1 MISLLLSNMCI
12 QNPRNP
18 AKCRE
23 NRACEAT
30 TNRCYCRYYCCLSV
44 TSQSYFPFPRFLK
57 SFGSKS
63 ARVQL
68 QNIERSD
75 VCSGKRVAP
84 ITPIHYLD
92 SQTRLGKTDFVLV
105 SSRTF
110 ICFPARCNVLVW
122 GYFVRLARETVLTRT
137 AQYSVWLKFEFFFCL
152 LLFSHNNPITFS
164 GK

>member
-75 VCSGKRVAP
+75 VCSGEKSCADHPDSLFRFSNKIKGKLISCLSPLVCLFVSLQDAMYSSEGILFDWHVRPYLHAP
-84 ITPIHYLD
+84 HSI
-92 SQTRLGKTDFVLV
+92 V
-105 SSRTF
+105 S
-110 ICFPARCNVLVW
+110 
-122 GYFVRLARETVLTRT
+122 G
-137 AQYSVWLKFEFFFCL
+137 
-152 LLFSHNNPITFS
+152 
-164 GK
+164 